1 VVGFSA
7 SEETNRLMPFQRSL
21 QLPSLTRLFEKMDE
35 GMMVVDAEWHI
46 LYANDFARRY
56 LGLAQT
62 DERLRAELIPQMAGR
77 LTLRTDGHMRPAG
90 EVEERSIAFEASSLP
105 GSSLPFTL
113 SVYMSRPNEDGMRFV
128 LLRDVTRERNEE
140 LWKGRFLSLVSHKLA
155 TPINVVKMAMSNMAD
170 GVTGTLTVRQ
180 REMVDTC
187 MKKLAIL
194 ETSIRRLLEYVKLHT
209 MVREE
214 QAQELDVVPE
224 TEAYCKRFAKV
235 ERLKKVD
242 VRIQLGAESA
252 LIGVHEKH
260 FIAALDSIFENAVK
274 FHPGP
279 VVHIFVSF
287 RRDGIT
293 KEFEIAIRDDG
304 PGIPAPI
311 QRDVFSE
318 FIQRDD
324 ELTGN
329 VQGMGLGLPFVKGIM
344 GLFGGR
350 IALDSRSGQGTT
362 VRLLFPILRKD

>member
-1 VVGFSA
+1 
-7 SEETNRLMPFQRSL
+7 MPFHRRL

-35 GMMVVDAEWHI
+35 GMMVVDTEWRI

-56 LGLAQT
+56 LGIAQT

-77 LTLRTDGHMRPAG
+77 LTLRADAHMRPAG
-90 EVEERSIAFEASSLP
+90 DVEERSIAFEASSIP
-105 GSSLPFTL
+105 GSSLHFTL

-128 LLRDVTRERNEE
+128 LLRDVTQERSGE
-140 LWKGRFLSLVSHKLA
+140 LWKGRFLSLVSHKLI
-155 TPINVVKMAMSNMAD
+155 TPINVIKMAMYNLAD
-170 GVTGTLTVRQ
+170 GVAGLLTERQ
-180 REMVDTC
+180 NSLVHTCRE
-187 MKKLAIL
+187 KLEVL
-194 ETSIRRLLEYVKLHT
+194 ENSVRRLLEYVSLYAQ
-209 MVREE
+209 VREG
-214 QAQELDVVPE
+214 ATSSLDAVAVV
-224 TEAYCKRFAKV
+224 EAYCRRFAKA
-235 ERLKKVD
+235 ERDKKVE
-242 VRIQLGAESA
+242 VRVQSGAVTET
-252 LIGVHEKH
+252 IGVHEKH
-260 FIAALDSIFENAVK
+260 FFTALDCIFDNAVK

-279 VVHIFVSF
+279 VVHIAVSF

-311 QRDVFSE
+311 QRDIFSE

-324 ELTGN
+324 DLTGN

-362 VRLLFPILRKD
+362 VRLLFPLRRKD